1 MQTSEIV
8 AGLMEGKPLSSLIKN
23 PEHESLVGKT
33 LANVVCEACNE
44 SGAVKVTK
52 VLDTD
57 QGFYTV
63 LAKCENC
70 GEPME
75 VELVVKEGTEIQVK
89 DSNLL
94 YEGNAFM
101 PITESGIMNGNY
113 LKFANSTKAWITQNE
128 TGDNELVFQQPEEGG
143 KPLNV
148 RVTFKVISFRNGKAK
163 LITMTRDNAN
173 GFPEGTLVYADKA
186 DLQQNA
192 KIAKPRQNSSMAGR
206 FKY

>member
-1 MQTSEIV
+1 MQTSEIIS
-8 AGLMEGKPLSSLIKN
+8 GLLEGKPLSSLIKN
-23 PEHESLVGKT
+23 PEKESLVGKT
-33 LANVVCEACNE
+33 LTNVVCEACNE
-44 SGAVKVTK
+44 TGTVKVTR

-57 QGFYTV
+57 QGFYNV
-63 LAKCENC
+63 LAKCESC

-75 VELVVKEGTEIQVK
+75 VELVIKEGTEIHIK
-89 DSNLL
+89 DTNLL
-94 YEGNAFM
+94 YEGNAFF

-113 LKFANSTKAWITQNE
+113 LKFGNSTRGWIIKND
-128 TGDNELVFQQPEEGG
+128 TGENELVFEEPDQPA

-163 LITMTRDNAN
+163 LVAMTKDNVN
-173 GFPEGTLVYADKA
+173 GFPEGTLIYADKK

-192 KIAKPRQNSSMAGR
+192 KIAKPRMNSGMAGR